1 MVLDGTLGNL
11 QLIDLTNYPET
22 IFKEED
28 YDKAKPIELLGLLKP
43 KNSS

>member
-11 QLIDLTNYPET
+11 QIMDLTNYPKT

-28 YDKAKPIELLGLLKP
+28 YDKVKPVEILGLLKTE
-43 KNSS
+43 NES